1 MRDCWGCADQTDLL
15 CSGEGELGSTF
26 EDVAWRAS
34 GQADVISVQSSEAE
48 GEFRPRSRSV
58 RDLSV
63 VPDRY
68 SVVAWL
74 QSILEPDSRTRR
86 FAYPSSGGL
95 GHVGALAIA
104 SNGSGVRVPCAY
116 VSGQGLVELETIGIE
131 DELVAWA
138 ASKVTSD
145 LPPWVI
151 FFYSDIAMLRR
162 KYSGP
167 LGMTAAVEVGCVVQL
182 AYERAQHWRL
192 RLCASGAVHGR
203 LIEMFRIR
211 AKSEEPRLLH
221 LATVL
226 LAGE

>member
-1 MRDCWGCADQTDLL
+1 M
-15 CSGEGELGSTF
+15 
-26 EDVAWRAS
+26 
-34 GQADVISVQSSEAE
+34 ISLQSSEVE
-48 GEFRPRSRSV
+48 GEFRPRARSV
-58 RDLSV
+58 RNLSAL
-63 VPDRY
+63 PDRY

-74 QSILEPDSRTRR
+74 QSILEPDSRTGR

-95 GHVGALAIA
+95 GHVGALAVA
-104 SNGSGVRVPCAY
+104 SNGSGGRVPYAY

-138 ASKVTSD
+138 ASRVTSD
-145 LPPWVI
+145 QPPWVI
-151 FFYSDIAMLRR
+151 FFYSDIAMLRS

-182 AYERAQHWRL
+182 AYERAQLWGL
-192 RLCASGAVHGR
+192 QLCASGAVRGS

-211 AKSEEPRLLH
+211 TKSEEPRLLH